1 MKDIRENTTI
11 IDNMSGE
18 LSSRHEMVDR
28 TTSIV
33 EQVEDLRKDL
43 IRLAQVIRYDSSEE
57 IKQTRLDIIDARV
70 RVLEND
76 IYKEASRIHAQS
88 QLLNLYALGRQD
100 DYSDVVEQDDDREAE
115 DEKIADVENSL
126 SVLVPRIQQLRVEI
140 EQLFIRISDL
150 RGLQTRCRTKK
161 MQHMEKYKCVLCRV
175 QLKLCFHACPRCE
188 NYFCDKCVLPKI
200 YLKHLC
206 PVCSV
211 RIKVPLKGGN
221 SSKKLK
227 NSSQQGDDAKE
238 TKASSQQGDD
248 AKETKVSSQQG
259 DDAKETKASSQQ
271 GDDAKETKVSSQQGD
286 DAKETKVSSQG
297 GNDSKKIK
305 VSPKIGKFSRELK
318 RLLE

>member
-1 MKDIRENTTI
+1 
-11 IDNMSGE
+11 MSDE
-18 LSSRHEMVDR
+18 LSSRQEMVDR
-28 TTSIV
+28 TASIV
-33 EQVEDLRKDL
+33 EQVEELRKDL
-43 IRLAQVIRYDSSEE
+43 IKLARVIRFDSSDD
-57 IKQTRLDIIDARV
+57 IKQLRLDIIDARV
-70 RVLEND
+70 RVLERD
-76 IYKEASRIHAQS
+76 IHKEASRIHAQS

-100 DYSDVVEQDDDREAE
+100 DYSDVVEQDDDRAAE

-140 EQLFIRISDL
+140 EQLFVRISDL

-238 TKASSQQGDD
+238 TK
-248 AKETKVSSQQG
+248 VSSQQG
-259 DDAKETKASSQQ
+259 DDAKETKA
-271 GDDAKETKVSSQQGD
+271 SSQQGD